1 MNWPALTCLPALA
14 LASMT
19 ALAGDLVLPP
29 PERIALRPWQTTP
42 AAAGRAPADRL
53 SASIAAAARP
63 GWIERGVEGSREA
76 LLECNKGDYPGGGMG
91 LMSLPF
97 ARPSALTDHC
107 RRF

>member
-14 LASMT
+14 LASMA
-19 ALAGDLVLPP
+19 ALAGDLSRQL
-29 PERIALRPWQTTP
+29 PERAALRPWQV
-42 AAAGRAPADRL
+42 AAAPAGRAPADRL

-91 LMSLPF
+91 LMSMPF
-97 ARPSALTDHC
+97 AKPSALTDHC